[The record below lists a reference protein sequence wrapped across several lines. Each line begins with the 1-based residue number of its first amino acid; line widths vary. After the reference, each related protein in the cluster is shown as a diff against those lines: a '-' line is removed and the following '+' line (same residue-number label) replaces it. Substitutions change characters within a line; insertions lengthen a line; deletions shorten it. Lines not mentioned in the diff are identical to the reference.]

1 MVDRP
6 DFSPSRGVDIVAS
19 SISSLPIDIVS
30 ESIGQLAV
38 DVAAQSAG
46 ALDINIDGQTG
57 EIDVNLASQAGTVGI
72 DVEAQTIGD
81 LGIDIATQSVAQVGT
96 RQDLDPAET
105 INFVQIVRD
114 TTVPDVGSG
123 DDVFIQPPADEVW
136 ELQALRL
143 DANPV
148 NGASSGDHGF
158 NVFALDGQISLVF
171 GTSSF
176 NQEVTWRQNYWQEA
190 DQVQEPPDVSA
201 QGQAIQGIRL
211 DDTTPLVVTYL
222 NRTNSSTDSTR
233 VIRALF
239 RAIKVQ

>member
-19 SISSLPIDIVS
+19 SIGSIPIDIVS
-30 ESIGQLAV
+30 ESIGELAV
-38 DVAAQSAG
+38 DIAAQSAG
-46 ALDINIDGQTG
+46 SLDINIDGQTG
-57 EIDVNLASQAGTVGI
+57 DIDVNLASQAGTVGI

-81 LGIDIATQSVAQVGT
+81 LGIDIATQSVSQVGT

-114 TTVPDVGSG
+114 TTVSDTGSG

-143 DANPV
+143 DGNPV
-148 NGASSGDHGF
+148 SGASSGEHGF

-176 NQEVTWRQNYWQEA
+176 SDEVEWRQNYWSEA
-190 DQVQEPPDVSA
+190 TAQQKPPDPAA

-222 NRTNSSTDSTR
+222 NNTNSATSETR

>member
-6 DFSPSRGVDIVAS
+6 DFSPSRGVDIVSS

-57 EIDVNLASQAGTVGI
+57 DIDVNLASQAGTVGI

-81 LGIDIATQSVAQVGT
+81 LGIDIASQSLTEVGT
-96 RQDLDPAET
+96 RTDQEPAET
-105 INFVQIVRD
+105 VNFVQITRN
-114 TTVPDVGSG
+114 TTVDDVGSG

-148 NGASSGDHGF
+148 PGASSGEHGF

-171 GTSSF
+171 GTSTF
-176 NQEVTWRQNYWQEA
+176 NEQVEWRQNYWTRA
-190 DQVQEPPDVSA
+190 TATQEPPDVTA
-201 QGQAIQGIRL
+201 QGQAIQGVRI
-211 DDTTPLVVTYL
+211 DQTTPLVVTYL
-222 NRTNSSTDSTR
+222 NNTDSATSETR

-239 RAIKVQ
+239 RAIKVA

>member
-6 DFSPSRGVDIVAS
+6 DFSPSRGVDIIAS
-19 SISSLPIDIVS
+19 SIDSLPIDIVS
-30 ESIGQLAV
+30 DSIGELAV

-57 EIDVNLASQAGTVGI
+57 DIDVNLASQAGTVGI

-81 LGIDIATQSVAQVGT
+81 LGIDIATQSVSQVGT

-105 INFVQIVRD
+105 INFVEIVRD
-114 TTVPDVGSG
+114 TTVDDVGSG

-222 NRTNSSTDSTR
+222 NRTNSSTDSVR

-239 RAIKVQ
+239 RAIKVE